1 MDSNGCNITDGF
13 HIPDFG
19 KQFIF
24 GKYMVRILC
33 QKCQQIKLFRSKL
46 FFFFVDPYT
55 TGCFIN
61 TDATDLN
68 DIIFCAVL
76 PIRRSYRAR
85 CAFTRATSSLG
96 ENGFVI

>member
-33 QKCQQIKLFRSKL
+33 QKCQQVKLFRSKL

-55 TGCFIN
+55 TGSFIN

-68 DIIFCAVL
+68 DIIFLCRTADQA
-76 PIRRSYRAR
+76 SYRAR